1 MSRRLLRTTV
11 DGQTCLVEIDRDQAT
26 VTPDAAATSTPP
38 AAGAA
43 IRGDDDE
50 AAAALN
56 RSGANH
62 ATVSHAEAQDIATAQ
77 APESDAART
86 FVVTPFDAAVV
97 RVEEEGAPRAL
108 DVHTVLDNGI
118 IWAFVDGDV
127 FRVEVEDAERGT
139 RARRGTGDEGLSA
152 PMPATV
158 IKLLVD
164 VGEQVDAGDALLLL
178 EAMKMELPIRAP
190 RAARVKAFRCKAGDL
205 VQPGVP
211 LVDLEST

>member
-11 DGQTCLVEIDRDQAT
+11 DGQTCLVEIDRDQAI
-26 VTPDAAATSTPP
+26 VTPDAATGSIPP
-38 AAGAA
+38 AGGAA
-43 IRGDDDE
+43 VLGDDDE
-50 AAAALN
+50 AAAAADHSAAD
-56 RSGANH
+56 RGA
-62 ATVSHAEAQDIATAQ
+62 VSHTEAHDIATTQ
-77 APESDAART
+77 APESDAPRA

-118 IWAFVDGDV
+118 LWAFVDGDV

-158 IKLLVD
+158 IKLLVE

>member
-11 DGQTCLVEIDRDQAT
+11 DGQACRVEIDRDQAI
-26 VTPDAAATSTPP
+26 VTPDAAAGSVPP
-38 AAGAA
+38 TAGAA
-43 IRGDDDE
+43 VRSDGDGVAT
-50 AAAALN
+50 AASHSTA
-56 RSGANH
+56 
-62 ATVSHAEAQDIATAQ
+62 SHAEANDVATTG
-77 APESDAART
+77 APASDAPRA

-97 RVEEEGAPRAL
+97 RVEEKGAPRAL

-164 VGEQVDAGDALLLL
+164 VGAQVDAGDALLLL

-211 LVDLEST
+211 LVDLEAS